1 MTQMNLNEA
10 NKILNEAFTLNVSY
24 LREFTKLK
32 NQKDI
37 EDFSL
42 KKLNE
47 LQELMKRD
55 LNVHEIFN
63 LRVKILALELGK
75 TDFKLSSNSLAIL
88 SELESELENEIKIK
102 YPEVF
107 I

>member
-1 MTQMNLNEA
+1 MSQMNLNEA
-10 NKILNEAFTLNVSY
+10 NKILTEAFTLNVSY

-47 LQELMKRD
+47 LQELMKDD
-55 LNVHEIFN
+55 LGIHEIFN

-75 TDFKLSSNSLAIL
+75 TDFKLSSNSSVIL
-88 SELESELENEIKIK
+88 SELENEIKIK